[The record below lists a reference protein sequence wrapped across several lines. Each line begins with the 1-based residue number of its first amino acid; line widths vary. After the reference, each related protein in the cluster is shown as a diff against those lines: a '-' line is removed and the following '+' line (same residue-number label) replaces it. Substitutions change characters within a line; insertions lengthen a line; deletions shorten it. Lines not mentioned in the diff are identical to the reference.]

1 MSISDEE
8 IHVVKRNGN
17 KELVQFD
24 KILNRVKTIGL
35 QHDLKIPYSGLVMKV
50 IDQIFDGI

>member
-35 QHDLKIPYSGLVMKV
+35 QHKKR
-50 IDQIFDGI
+50 